1 MTIRRELIDELLKD
15 YDQPQDILGE
25 GGLLKE
31 LTKAV
36 IERCL
41 EAELDTHLGYS
52 KYERKGK
59 ASGNMRNGHSQK
71 TLKGEQG
78 HVDIQVPR
86 DRQGTFE
93 PQLVKK
99 GQTRLEG
106 FDDKILALYARGMT
120 TRDIQAQLQ
129 EMYGVEVSATLI
141 SNVTEAVMEE
151 VRQWQTRPLEPVYPI
166 VYVDCLVVKVRE
178 NQRVLNKSVYLVLGV
193 DMNGQKELLGIWIA
207 QTEGARVLALGAHRT
222 AESGGEGHLHCLR
235 GWAEPAC
242 PKR

>member
-15 YDQPQDILGE
+15 YEHPRDILGE

-41 EAELDTHLGYS
+41 ETELDTHLGYP
-52 KYERKGK
+52 KHVRKGS
-59 ASGNMRNGHSQK
+59 ASGNIRNGHSQK

-78 HVDIQVPR
+78 PIEIGVPR

-99 GQTRLEG
+99 GQTRLDG
-106 FDDKILALYARGMT
+106 FDEKILALYARGMT

-129 EMYGVEVSATLI
+129 ELYGVEVSPSLI
-141 SNVTEAVMEE
+141 S
-151 VRQWQTRPLEPVYPI
+151 
-166 VYVDCLVVKVRE
+166 
-178 NQRVLNKSVYLVLGV
+178 
-193 DMNGQKELLGIWIA
+193 
-207 QTEGARVLALGAHRT
+207 GADRGDDGRGAPM
-222 AESGGEGHLHCLR
+222 
-235 GWAEPAC
+235 AEPPLRARLSDHLRRL
-242 PKR
+242 PGHQSTREPARAQQIALPGVGS

>member
-15 YDQPQDILGE
+15 YETPQDILGE

-41 EAELDTHLGYS
+41 ETELDTHLGYP
-52 KYERKGK
+52 KHTRKGN
-59 ASGNMRNGHSQK
+59 ATGNRRTGHSQK

-78 HVDIQVPR
+78 HLDIEVPR

-106 FDDKILALYARGMT
+106 FDEKILALYARGMT

-129 EMYGVEVSATLI
+129 ELYGVEVSATLI
-141 SNVTEAVMEE
+141 SNVTEAVMDE
-151 VRQWQTRPLEPVYPI
+151 VRQWQTRPLESVYPI
-166 VYVDCLVVKVRE
+166 VYVDCLVVNVR
-178 NQRVLNKSVYLVLGV
+178 
-193 DMNGQKELLGIWIA
+193 
-207 QTEGARVLALGAHRT
+207 
-222 AESGGEGHLHCLR
+222 
-235 GWAEPAC
+235 EPAC
-242 PKR
+242 AKLCALAFCSPSIWRDTRNSWGCGLRHPRRSQVLVIGARLHCKTAA